1 MSGPETENSIEA
13 AVARRYAAAARSVE
27 PALCCAVSYDAS
39 LLEVI
44 PAEVIE
50 RDYGCGDPSRHVREG
65 DVVLDLGSG
74 SGKTCF
80 MASQVVGASGQVF
93 GVDANDEMLSL
104 ARGARPAVAA
114 AIGYDNVRFLKGRIQ
129 DLALDLDRLDRW
141 LTQES
146 ITDVTSWCRAEETLR
161 GWRAHEPLVPSD
173 SIDIVVSNCVL
184 NLVHPDDR
192 RSLFAELARVL
203 KPGGRAVISD
213 IVANADVPDHLQE
226 DLSLWSG
233 CVSGAYRED
242 RFCEAFVEAGLVR
255 VEVLSRQS
263 EPWTVV
269 EGIEFRSVTLAAW
282 CPESPSGSAPSEAGP
297 GIEWTGLDDSGSSC
311 CGPGGECC

>member
-1 MSGPETENSIEA
+1 MAKQDAGNSIEA
-13 AVARRYAAAARSVE
+13 AVARRYAAAARVLE

-50 RDYGCGDPSRHVREG
+50 RDYGCGDPSRHVGEG
-65 DVVLDLGSG
+65 EVVLDLGSG

-80 MASQVVGASGQVF
+80 IASQVVGPSGQVF

-104 ARGARPAVAA
+104 ARGARQQVAA
-114 AIGYDNVRFLKGRIQ
+114 AIGYDNVRFLKARIQ
-129 DLALDLDRLDRW
+129 DLALDLERLDRW
-141 LTQES
+141 LAEQS
-146 ITDVTSWCRAEETLR
+146 IIDVTSWCRAEETFR
-161 GWRAHEPLVPSD
+161 SWRVQEPLVASD

-213 IVANADVPDHLQE
+213 IVANADVPSHLQQ

-242 RFCEAFVEAGLVR
+242 RFCEAFGQAGLVR
-255 VEVLSRQS
+255 VEVLDRQD

-269 EGIEFRSVTLAAW
+269 EGIEFRSVTLSAW
-282 CPESPSGSAPSEAGP
+282 CPELPSEAGLSEP
-297 GIEWTGLDDSGSSC
+297 GAGIEWTGPDASGSSC
-311 CGPGGECC
+311 CEPGGQCS

>member
-1 MSGPETENSIEA
+1 MAGQDEAISIEA
-13 AVARRYAAAARSVE
+13 AVARRYAAAARAVE
-27 PALCCAVSYDAS
+27 PALCCAVEYDAS

-44 PAEVIE
+44 PEEVIE
-50 RDYGCGDPSRHVREG
+50 RDYGCGDPSRHVAKGE
-65 DVVLDLGSG
+65 VVLDLGSG

-80 MASQVVGASGQVF
+80 IAAQVVGPSGEVI

-104 ARGARPAVAA
+104 ARAARPQVAA

-129 DLALDLDRLDRW
+129 DLALDLERLERW
-141 LTQES
+141 LAEQS
-146 ITDVTSWCRAEETLR
+146 ITDFTSWCRAEETFR
-161 GWRAHEPLVPSD
+161 GWRAQEPLVASD

-213 IVANADVPDHLQE
+213 IVANADVPGHLQE

-242 RFCEAFVEAGLVR
+242 RFCEAFAEAGLVR
-255 VEVLSRQS
+255 VEVLHRQQQ
-263 EPWTVV
+263 PWTVV
-269 EGIEFRSVTLAAW
+269 EGIEFRSVTLCAW
-282 CPESPSGSAPSEAGP
+282 CDELPAEAGVSEL
-297 GIEWTGLDDSGSSC
+297 GGGVEWTGLDASGSSC
-311 CGPGGECC
+311 CGTGGECC